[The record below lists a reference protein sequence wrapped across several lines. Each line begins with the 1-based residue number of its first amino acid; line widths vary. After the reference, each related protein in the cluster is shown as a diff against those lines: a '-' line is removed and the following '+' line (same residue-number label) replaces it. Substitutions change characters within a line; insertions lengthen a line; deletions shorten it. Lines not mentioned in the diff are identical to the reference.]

1 MRCKIETNHKSKQVI
16 MKKLLTTFVF
26 LGILSVTSFAQES
39 IILRIIEAHAN
50 GVSKMIMTDENGAS
64 SSIALKPMLF
74 DAPFEEALKSNQ
86 EAIQKAM
93 NKILR
98 KGFSLQSMSTDSK
111 DVLYTLMVFTK
122 ED

>member
-1 MRCKIETNHKSKQVI
+1 
-16 MKKLLTTFVF
+16 MKKLLTTIAF
-26 LGILSVTSFAQES
+26 LGILSATSVAQES
-39 IILRIIEAHAN
+39 IILRIIEAHPK

-64 SSIALKPMLF
+64 SSIALKPMFF

-86 EAIQKAM
+86 EAIQKVI
-93 NKILR
+93 NEILS
-98 KGFSLQSMSTDSK
+98 KGFSLESLRTDSK

>member
-1 MRCKIETNHKSKQVI
+1 

-26 LGILSVTSFAQES
+26 LGVLSVTSFAQES

-50 GVSKMIMTDENGAS
+50 GVSKMIMTDENGKS
-64 SSIALKPMLF
+64 STIALKPALF
-74 DAPFEEALKSNQ
+74 DVPFEEALKANQ
-86 EAIQKAM
+86 ETVQKTM
-93 NKILR
+93 NKILS
-98 KGFSLQSMSTDSK
+98 KGFSLQTMSTDSK

>member
-1 MRCKIETNHKSKQVI
+1 MNRITNQKQIV
-16 MKKLLTTFVF
+16 MKKLLTTLVL
-26 LGILSVTSFAQES
+26 LGTFNAAVYAQES
-39 IILRIIEAHAN
+39 VILRIIEAHPK

-86 EAIQKAM
+86 EAIQKVI
-93 NKILR
+93 NEILS
-98 KGFSLQSMSTDSK
+98 KGFSLESLSTDSK

-122 ED
+122 D